1 MKKHHLLTL
10 LFSCLCLLAWADRV
24 DQRVAQENGTVLLPD
39 ATGLYVIEDIQ
50 EDVVVT
56 ITGIVKESPSAIE
69 GPGYTMTSVWTGQGQ
84 IHIQLGKD
92 VTVTVSDYSGRIV
105 KTFKEKVGDYHIS
118 IQKGSYI
125 VSVDGL
131 TYKVVVSASTFC
143 HNHRFEDEAV
153 KIYEPCFS
161 ISTKEVL
168 PLSSC
173 CAVLRSMPASTY

>member
-92 VTVTVSDYSGRIV
+92 ATVTVSDYSGRIV
-105 KTFKEKVGDYHIS
+105 NTFKGKVGNYHIS

-131 TYKVVVSASTFC
+131 TYKVV
-143 HNHRFEDEAV
+143 
-153 KIYEPCFS
+153 
-161 ISTKEVL
+161 L
-168 PLSSC
+168 
-173 CAVLRSMPASTY
+173 